1 MFALDSFSGA
11 PISGYFEFV
20 PGTTVSGLQA
30 NALINSL
37 LAFPTIVVNVTADG
51 LAMTASLN
59 SGSATTTFPKLW
71 TLIITDQY
79 RSS

>member
-1 MFALDSFSGA
+1 LS
-11 PISGYFEFV
+11 
-20 PGTTVSGLQA
+20 
-30 NALINSL
+30 
-37 LAFPTIVVNVTADG
+37 
-51 LAMTASLN
+51 MTAILN

>member
-30 NALINSL
+30 NALLNSVI
-37 LAFPTIVVNVTADG
+37 AFPQIVVNITTDG
-51 LAMTASLN
+51 LLMTATLN
-59 SGSATTTFPKLW
+59 SGSSTTTFPEYW
-71 TLIITDQY
+71 TMIDTDQY

>member
-30 NALINSL
+30 NALINSVS
-37 LAFPTIVVNVTADG
+37 AFPTIVVNVTADG
-51 LAMTASLN
+51 LSMTAYLN
-59 SGSATTTFPKLW
+59 SGSASTTFPKLW

>member
-30 NALINSL
+30 NALINSV
-37 LAFPTIVVNVTADG
+37 LAFPTIVVTVTADG
-51 LAMTASLN
+51 LSMTSFLN
-59 SGSATTTFPKLW
+59 SGSATTTFPKIW
-71 TLIITDQY
+71 TLIVTDQY

>member
-30 NALINSL
+30 NALLNSVNP
-37 LAFPTIVVNVTADG
+37 FPVIVVNVTAEG
-51 LAMTASLN
+51 LLMTAYLN

-71 TLIITDQY
+71 TMVITDQY
-79 RSS
+79 TSS

>member
-20 PGTTVSGLQA
+20 PGTVVSGLQA
-30 NALINSL
+30 NALLNSVN
-37 LAFPTIVVNVTADG
+37 AFPQVIVVITADG
-51 LAMTASLN
+51 LLATASLN
-59 SGSATTTFPKLW
+59 SGNGTITFPEFW
-71 TLIITDQY
+71 TMIDTDQY